1 MITLTRQ
8 DKILTLSEQQFQNL
22 RFLLQDGIF
31 YKEEEQKVLND
42 RMNEILDVDNVTP
55 EVESLSQKIN
65 ELDFEITEDIKMLQE
80 LNNFQPIR

>member
-55 EVESLSQKIN
+55 EVESLSQKID